1 MDSRLDPGA
10 KKGKK
15 KKDIMEELVKSEP
28 TGVQVAA
35 VWLGRLLC
43 CDKGPAEGCGGALR
57 MDFSKGFHTSKII
70 PE

>member
-1 MDSRLDPGA
+1 
-10 KKGKK
+10 
-15 KKDIMEELVKSEP
+15 MEELVKSEP